1 MVYSIENESD
11 FKILIL
17 EIAIAFQEV
26 FLEKF
31 IFHMPSSEFHLP
43 QFNKHNWFFQSAWM
57 RLLDKSRMPSS
68 YPPHP
73 QDQV

>member
-31 IFHMPSSEFHLP
+31 IFHTPSGEFHLLR
-43 QFNKHNWFFQSAWM
+43 FNKHNWFLGGLSLHLNHLIA
-57 RLLDKSRMPSS
+57 
-68 YPPHP
+68 
-73 QDQV
+73 